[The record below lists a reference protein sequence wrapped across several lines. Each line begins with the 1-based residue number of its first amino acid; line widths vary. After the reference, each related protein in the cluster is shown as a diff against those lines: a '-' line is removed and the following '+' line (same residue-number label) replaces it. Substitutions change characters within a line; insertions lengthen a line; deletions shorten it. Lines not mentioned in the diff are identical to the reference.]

1 MTTRVITLKH
11 LFDANSREFL
21 FITVT
26 QSFIRSTQL
35 FWLWLS
41 VNAVAVDESKIR
53 VCFLFNLVGLLKDM
67 SHAWK
72 DSRSMSRSQ
81 CLCDRKSDWDKFWK
95 VCRTEK
101 NVTESIKSI
110 LWCTIISY
118 SKKPM
123 IYHVCLA
130 LQLKSNKIITLW
142 MWV

>member
-67 SHAWK
+67 SHA
-72 DSRSMSRSQ
+72 
-81 CLCDRKSDWDKFWK
+81 
-95 VCRTEK
+95 
-101 NVTESIKSI
+101 
-110 LWCTIISY
+110 
-118 SKKPM
+118 
-123 IYHVCLA
+123 
-130 LQLKSNKIITLW
+130 
-142 MWV
+142 